1 MELCEWGRRRIDT
14 YSFSN
19 SLPASVTPD
28 IESVGCILNWGYNTA
43 VHACDRY
50 PPPDQGMASYIGM
63 TSYDRADLVGGSIPM
78 CAYVYQ
84 ISRLVRLECFTE

>member
-28 IESVGCILNWGYNTA
+28 LESAGCIFNWGRNTT
-43 VHACDRY
+43 VSACDCY
-50 PPPDQGMASYIGM
+50 PPPDQGMANYIGM
-63 TSYDRADLVGGSIPM
+63 TSYDRADLVGGLIRM

-84 ISRLVRLECFTE
+84 ISRTAPLECFTE